1 MRILL
6 VDHEDSFVH
15 NIEQALAA
23 DGASVICLRA
33 TTPISESIRI
43 DPDAVV
49 LSPGPGH
56 PRDRRLTALARALLR
71 RWDRERAFLGVC
83 LGHQLIAEY
92 YGARVVRAEA
102 PVHGETSSIRHDG
115 RGIFSG
121 LENPTDVARYHSL
134 VVAPDS
140 VPTRLEVS
148 ARSDDGVVMAL
159 RHRQRPVESVQFHPE
174 SYLTPQGPALLRNFL
189 REARR

>member
-1 MRILL
+1 
-6 VDHEDSFVH
+6 
-15 NIEQALAA
+15 
-23 DGASVICLRA
+23 
-33 TTPISESIRI
+33 
-43 DPDAVV
+43 
-49 LSPGPGH
+49 
-56 PRDRRLTALARALLR
+56 
-71 RWDRERAFLGVC
+71 
-83 LGHQLIAEY
+83 
-92 YGARVVRAEA
+92 VRAEA